1 MSYKG
6 GIGTGR
12 PDRETRGQKMYGHW
26 VVSTRP
32 NETRKWFEVG
42 TFETRAEAEDVANGH
57 RFHHDV
63 EASVDPYED

>member
-1 MSYKG
+1 
-6 GIGTGR
+6 
-12 PDRETRGQKMYGHW
+12 MYGHW